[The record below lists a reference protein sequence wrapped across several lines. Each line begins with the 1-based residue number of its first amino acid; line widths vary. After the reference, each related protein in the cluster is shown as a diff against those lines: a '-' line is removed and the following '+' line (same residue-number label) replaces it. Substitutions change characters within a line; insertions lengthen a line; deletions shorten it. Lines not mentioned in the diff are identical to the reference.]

1 MELRNYTNIPEQ
13 GTKVFSG
20 SGKYSNISN
29 TYNGNLLY
37 GLDPNT
43 SLPVNPDDLT
53 NVNVSKSV
61 NAIEIDWNGYN
72 TGTKVINNTVD
83 FLDWIEEETEKIRPS
98 FSQEAHYTP
107 STYNGIPIRID
118 DDTISIDY
126 RITNI
131 PVDQY
136 GHFLINGLPREFG
149 YLYIGDGECANDIDV
164 NHTIHNH
171 VNQYNFKQLADM
183 YYYPAYINKT
193 AIKYTVDKNH
203 EYGDDNSSGTIYIV
217 IKEGYKWDSKNPEN
231 SDFEIYVRTVEPVE
245 FEFKYTG
252 ELDNFDTYEGYN
264 FFKLND
270 IEDGKDIRLVLKTDA
285 PLR

>member
-13 GTKVFSG
+13 GTKVFGG

-83 FLDWIEEETEKIRPS
+83 FLDWIEEETEKVKPS
-98 FSQEAHYTP
+98 FSQEADHYQP
-107 STYNGIPIRID
+107 SAYNGEIIKDNIPISVD
-118 DDTISIDY
+118 GKS
-126 RITNI
+126 TNI
-131 PVDQY
+131 SVDQY
-136 GHFLINGLPREFG
+136 GHFLIDGLPREFG
-149 YLYIGDGECANDIDV
+149 YLYIGDGECTNDSD
-164 NHTIHNH
+164 HLIHNH
-171 VNQYNFKQLADM
+171 INRNNFKQLADV
-183 YYYPAYINKT
+183 YYYPAYIKKT
-193 AIKYTVDKNH
+193 AIEYTVDPNN
-203 EYGDDNSSGTIYIV
+203 EYGYDGDNDVSTVYIV
-217 IKEGYKWDSKNPEN
+217 IKEGFKWYGEYPKDLEK
-231 SDFEIYVRTVEPVE
+231 SDFKIYIGNWE
-245 FEFKYTG
+245 YTG
-252 ELDNFDTYEGYN
+252 ELKKFDTYQGYN
-264 FFKLND
+264 FFKLLNGV
-270 IEDGKDIRLVLKTDA
+270 EDGKNIRLELQTDA

>member
-43 SLPVNPDDLT
+43 SLPVNPGDLT

-83 FLDWIEEETEKIRPS
+83 FLDWIEEETEKVKPS
-98 FSQEAHYTP
+98 FSQEAAHYQP
-107 STYNGIPIRID
+107 SAYNGSIIKNIPID
-118 DDTISIDY
+118 AAGIS
-126 RITNI
+126 TNI
-131 PVDQY
+131 SVDNY
-136 GHFLINGLPREFG
+136 GHFLIDGLPREFG
-149 YLYIGDGECANDIDV
+149 YLYIGDGKCSDNS
-164 NHTIHNH
+164 NHIIHNH
-171 VNQYNFKQLADM
+171 VNRNNFKQLSDV
-183 YYYPAYINKT
+183 YYYPAYVNR
-193 AIKYTVDKNH
+193 AIEYKVDPNH
-203 EYGDDNSSGTIYIV
+203 EYDYDGDNDSSTIYIV
-217 IKEGYKWDSKNPEN
+217 IKEG
-231 SDFEIYVRTVEPVE
+231 FELNKHFIIKLGMFTINQLE
-245 FEFKYTG
+245 K
-252 ELDNFDTYEGYN
+252 FDTYEGYN

-270 IEDGKDIRLVLKTDA
+270 IQDNETIDLIIQTVA